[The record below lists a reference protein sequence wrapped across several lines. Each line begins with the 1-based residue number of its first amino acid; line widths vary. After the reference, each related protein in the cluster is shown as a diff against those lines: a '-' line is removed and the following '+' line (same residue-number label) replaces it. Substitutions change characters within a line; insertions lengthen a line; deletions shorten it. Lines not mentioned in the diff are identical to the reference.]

1 MANQSTK
8 TQVRTNKKNIY
19 ITFICVG
26 VILWFPLSTLMLNIF
41 DLFSTWIPNPKI
53 LGVIELSNLVSIL
66 ISGLIVYAMIK
77 SESVYQ
83 FTNDVYTELGK
94 VSWPIKKGTGVS
106 NWEKFREIRESTAVV
121 IVSIIAMALV
131 IGVMDMVFQALV
143 KVVF

>member
-8 TQVRTNKKNIY
+8 PQVRTNKKNIY

-26 VILWFPLSTLMLNIF
+26 VILWFPLSTLMLNLF

-53 LGVIELSNLVSIL
+53 LGVVELSNLVSIL
-66 ISGLIVYAMIK
+66 VSGLIVYAMIK
-77 SESVYQ
+77 SESIYQ

-94 VSWPIKKGTGVS
+94 VSWPIKKGTGIS
-106 NWEKFREIRESTAVV
+106 NWEKFRELRESTAVV

-131 IGVMDMVFQALV
+131 IGVMDMVFQSIV
-143 KVVF
+143 RVVF

>member
-26 VILWFPLSTLMLNIF
+26 VILWFPLSSLMFNIF

-53 LGVIELSNLVSIL
+53 LGIVELSNLVSIIL
-66 ISGLIVYAMIK
+66 SGLIVYAMIK
-77 SESVYQ
+77 SESIYQ
-83 FTNDVYTELGK
+83 FSNDVYTELGK
-94 VSWPIKKGTGVS
+94 VSWPIKKGTGIS

-121 IVSIIAMALV
+121 IISIIAMALL
-131 IGVMDMVFQALV
+131 IGVMDMIFQALV
-143 KVVF
+143 KIVF